1 MMKSPLNLT
10 VLLAALMLL
19 VTPALAQEKQAEQAA
34 PTKAIGEKTML
45 AFYVDVTQ
53 IDTEMISGLGKML
66 MGLAQNEAIKGQ
78 DLALPIGD
86 PQQIA
91 DMLTLLRGSFV
102 QAGGEAMLMTV
113 EMPQE
118 ESWSPPM
125 ALLAK
130 TNGKFDAASMTAL
143 FRSMGEGETDATL
156 EALGDGWQN
165 IAMKSKEGQA
175 VTLPLPKPD
184 AVAFAAINKQLT
196 QHKKPMLAVAFRMQ
210 DQMREMMDEAEKA
223 AKNAQPGQ
231 EQDPQQQMAMGMMM
245 GMFKPIRSLDTLGLS
260 ISQVEVGG
268 MLVDAQMTFQD
279 AQSAQQFANL
289 YNSILMFAPVIMAGA
304 AQEGQIQNLP
314 DPATINQFF
323 MKLRMN
329 LAGNSLKLT
338 LDQDFFDLAE
348 KMAPLFEGLNDQGG
362 AEDFDL

>member
-1 MMKSPLNLT
+1 MTRPLNLT

-19 VTPALAQEKQAEQAA
+19 VSPALAQKKQAEQAA
-34 PTKAIGEKTML
+34 PPKAIGETTML
-45 AFYVDVTQ
+45 AVYVDVTQ
-53 IDTEMISGLGKML
+53 LDPEMISGVGDML
-66 MGLAQNEAIKGQ
+66 LGLAENEALQ
-78 DLALPIGD
+78 DQELALPIGD
-86 PQQIA
+86 PQQLA

-102 QAGGEAMLMTV
+102 QAGGEALMMTI
-113 EMPQE
+113 EMPE
-118 ESWSPPM
+118 EDSWSPPM

-130 TNGKFDAASMTAL
+130 TNDKFDATSMTAL
-143 FRSMGEGETDATL
+143 IRSMGEAKMEASI

-165 IAMKSKEGQA
+165 IAMKSKEGDA

-184 AVAFAAINKQLT
+184 AAAFDAINKQLT

-210 DQMREMMDEAEKA
+210 DQLREMMDQAEQA

-231 EQDPQQQMAMGMMM
+231 GQDAQQQMAMGMMM
-245 GMFKPIRSLDTLGLS
+245 GMFKPVRSLDTLGLA
-260 ISQVEVGG
+260 ISQVDEG

-289 YNSILMFAPVIMAGA
+289 YNSILMFAPVMMAGA
-304 AQEGQIQNLP
+304 AQEGQIENMP

-323 MKLRMN
+323 MKLRMTV
-329 LAGNSLKLT
+329 AGNSLKLT

-348 KMAPLFEGLNDQGG
+348 KLAPLFEGLNGQGE
-362 AEDFDL
+362 EDFDL